1 MAASESNKEAGVPGG
16 EGQAERGRP
25 RAQTVTTMECALR
38 DMVDVCMRSQD
49 KLWSREHENFD
60 SRGLRIHPSGE
71 MFRARWAA
79 LAFTRR

>member
-25 RAQTVTTMECALR
+25 RAQTVTTVECTSQ
-38 DMVDVCMRSQD
+38 DTVNVCTQSQD
-49 KLWSREHENFD
+49 KLWSREHENRD
-60 SRGLRIHPSGE
+60 SRGVRIHPSGE